1 LFRRRKQGLSRGLLM
16 AATLI
21 ACLNA
26 THSTAELATIK
37 GSDGVIRI
45 VPRSELG
52 SVRVPTL
59 EPRAYEHS
67 EYADFRRLP
76 PAFAELS
83 SLIRETAN
91 RYGLEPEFV
100 MALVKVES
108 NFNPYA
114 ISDKG
119 ARGLMQLIPA
129 TARLYGLRDYYD
141 PAANLDAGMRHL
153 RMLFERHNHDI
164 DLVLAAYNAGSGAVE
179 QFGGIPPY
187 EETIRF
193 VRDVKKA
200 YRRFSGREALA
211 STIATFSA
219 GANRI
224 ATFSDRAGRLYRSM
238 REDGTIVIRDSNN
251 GHFAE

>member
-1 LFRRRKQGLSRGLLM
+1 M

-21 ACLNA
+21 ACLIA
-26 THSTAELATIK
+26 THSTAELASII
-37 GSDGVIRI
+37 GDDGVIRI

-52 SVRVPTL
+52 SVRAPAL
-59 EPRAYEHS
+59 SPSAYEHS
-67 EYADFRRLP
+67 EYVNFRGLP

-83 SLIRETAN
+83 TMIRETAH
-91 RYGLEPEFV
+91 RYRLDPEFV

-153 RMLFERHNHDI
+153 KMLFERHDHDI
-164 DLVLAAYNAGSGAVE
+164 DLVLAAYNAGSGAVDR
-179 QFGGIPPY
+179 FGGVPPY
-187 EETIRF
+187 EETRRF
-193 VRDVKKA
+193 IKDVRKA
-200 YRRFSGREALA
+200 YGRFSGRQALA
-211 STIATFSA
+211 S
-219 GANRI
+219 RI
-224 ATFSDRAGRLYRSM
+224 ATFSDRAGRLYRSV
-238 REDGTIVIRDSNN
+238 REDGTIVIRDFPSRQ
-251 GHFAE
+251 